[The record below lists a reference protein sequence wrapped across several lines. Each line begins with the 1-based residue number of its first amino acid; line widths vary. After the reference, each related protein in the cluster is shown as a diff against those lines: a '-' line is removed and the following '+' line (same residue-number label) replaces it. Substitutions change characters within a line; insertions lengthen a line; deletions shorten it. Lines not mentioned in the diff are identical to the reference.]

1 MHSDGPHMYTHTR
14 AHTPHAHVLLA
25 PTNHGDIG
33 LDVGIRTLSTP
44 YRSPQGEET
53 SAIEYRDCRYCQRQ
67 QVLASAAASIHRSVN
82 TPRHSQ
88 SGIHGLTA
96 TQRMVGNA
104 FRGWGP
110 LTPAHRRR
118 QRPSLIATVC
128 LQHHHGHRDGPPAH
142 PAIQERHAIVN
153 LSPPMEGDRPV
164 GGPTIDRSTR

>member
-1 MHSDGPHMYTHTR
+1 MYTHTR

-67 QVLASAAASIHRSVN
+67 QGLASAASRSHRRVS
-82 TPRHSQ
+82 TPQHSQ
-88 SGIHGLTA
+88 RGIHGVTATQRMVGNGVTA

-104 FRGWGP
+104 FRGWGALP
-110 LTPAHRRR
+110 PAHRRR
-118 QRPSLIATVC
+118 
-128 LQHHHGHRDGPPAH
+128 
-142 PAIQERHAIVN
+142 
-153 LSPPMEGDRPV
+153 
-164 GGPTIDRSTR
+164 